1 MLIPAMHAYKLFYNE
16 KVNAKVNKRQMRR
29 NRFVLRYAQQYLLTS
44 GLAGPVLA
52 GPLFIKVKAKFY
64 FAKS

>member
-1 MLIPAMHAYKLFYNE
+1 
-16 KVNAKVNKRQMRR
+16 MRR